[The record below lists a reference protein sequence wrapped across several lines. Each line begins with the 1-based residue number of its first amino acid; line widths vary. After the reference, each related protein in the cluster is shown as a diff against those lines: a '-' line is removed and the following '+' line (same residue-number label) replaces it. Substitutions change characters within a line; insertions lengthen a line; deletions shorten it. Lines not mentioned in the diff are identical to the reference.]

1 MQPHSSRCERL
12 GNSAKRQLSSFRRR
26 SLAQNL
32 AQSGVILPQR
42 RTLALEM
49 LSRRPVKGA
58 VPWKA
63 CTFRDQTVYVRV
75 LDDGK
80 PIVRR
85 GCVEIRYKLGATKSY
100 RPSRENI
107 EEIDSTPVLPD
118 SEMGGSA
125 PAAKA
130 GASHLKEVPSSPAGP
145 ETIVIYTDGAC
156 SGNPGPAGTGIV
168 IQQSGKM
175 TKISEF
181 FPDGTNNM
189 AELSAILGALVEL
202 NEEECLRPI
211 HLYTDSAWCLGVL
224 IGGWKAKTNLKL
236 IESIKAQ
243 IERCPKLEM
252 LKVKGHAGI
261 EGNEEADYLATRAI
275 RRESGSRD
283 VRARA

>member
-1 MQPHSSRCERL
+1 M
-12 GNSAKRQLSSFRRR
+12 
-26 SLAQNL
+26 
-32 AQSGVILPQR
+32 
-42 RTLALEM
+42 
-49 LSRRPVKGA
+49 
-58 VPWKA
+58 
-63 CTFRDQTVYVRV
+63 

-85 GCVEIRYKLGATKSY
+85 GCVEVRYKLGATKSY

-107 EEIDSTPVLPD
+107 EELESTPIIPD
-118 SEMGGSA
+118 SEMGGSGGA
-125 PAAKA
+125 QASGK
-130 GASHLKEVPSSPAGP
+130 ASHLKEVPSSPAGP

-156 SGNPGPAGTGIV
+156 SGNPGPAGAGMV
-168 IQQSGKM
+168 IQQAGKL

-181 FPDGTNNM
+181 YPDGTNNM

-202 NEEECLRPI
+202 DEQECQRPI

-236 IESIKAQ
+236 IESIKEQ
-243 IERCPKLEM
+243 IARCPNLEM

-283 VRARA
+283 IKTRG